1 MIRLNKKKQRRA
13 KKEHGLFSCQAMVMS
28 KCLSLDLSFKTENI
42 VTYGSS
48 ISHKFSTVG
57 C

>member
-1 MIRLNKKKQRRA
+1 MHRRA
-13 KKEHGLFSCQAMVMS
+13 KKENGLFSCQAMVMS
-28 KCLSLDLSFKTENI
+28 KGLSLDLSFKAENI

-48 ISHKFSTVG
+48 ISHRFSTVG